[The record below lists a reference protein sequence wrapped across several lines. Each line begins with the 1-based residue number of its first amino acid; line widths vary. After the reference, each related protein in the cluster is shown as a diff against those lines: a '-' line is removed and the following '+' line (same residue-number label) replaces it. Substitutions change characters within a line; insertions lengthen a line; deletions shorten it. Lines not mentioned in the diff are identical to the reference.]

1 MPTPEDEL
9 YDAWERCNV
18 MVISWITRSVSA
30 QIAQSTIYIDNA
42 QELWQDL
49 KDRFSKGDYFRT
61 FDLLQ
66 EIHSIRQGDR
76 NISSFFTDL
85 KILWEELE
93 SLRPIPSC
101 LCQVKC
107 LNDQF
112 ATIKAQVLLMEPL
125 PTINK
130 VFSLILQQERQL
142 TGTTAIDSNVLM
154 NISSSNR
161 PMTGSPS
168 NANQNFKSAQSRGT
182 FSNNRGSNMR
192 GRGNSR
198 GGSVK
203 PKICTFCCRERH
215 TEDTCYFKHD
225 FPPDFVFNKPRN
237 VNAKVNSAV
246 TNDVEEVNDCAEE
259 NEEVNANSNSDPTQ
273 APSYSFSPEQ
283 YAQITA
289 LLNKLN
295 TNQEHHSANQI
306 HGETQMHKNS
316 GTLSWILDTGATDHV
331 CQSLTYFD
339 AFTAIRPIQIK
350 LPNGSVVLAKF

>member
-107 LNDQF
+107 
-112 ATIKAQVLLMEPL
+112 T
-125 PTINK
+125 
-130 VFSLILQQERQL
+130 
-142 TGTTAIDSNVLM
+142 
-154 NISSSNR
+154 
-161 PMTGSPS
+161 
-168 NANQNFKSAQSRGT
+168 
-182 FSNNRGSNMR
+182 
-192 GRGNSR
+192 
-198 GGSVK
+198 
-203 PKICTFCCRERH
+203 
-215 TEDTCYFKHD
+215 
-225 FPPDFVFNKPRN
+225 
-237 VNAKVNSAV
+237 
-246 TNDVEEVNDCAEE
+246 
-259 NEEVNANSNSDPTQ
+259 
-273 APSYSFSPEQ
+273 
-283 YAQITA
+283 
-289 LLNKLN
+289 
-295 TNQEHHSANQI
+295 
-306 HGETQMHKNS
+306 
-316 GTLSWILDTGATDHV
+316 
-331 CQSLTYFD
+331 
-339 AFTAIRPIQIK
+339 
-350 LPNGSVVLAKF
+350 